1 MGVHDHIRWARVS
14 LGVPDLHVYGFIRQ
28 DVIHSGCLPLCAV
41 GIPGEE
47 EWVRER
53 PCVAG
58 VAGGVGVS
66 LLAAGIGGVDHGV
79 YRAHTPVAVLVC
91 RSTVSSVGG
100 AAHALQYTPAR
111 PVLAVVADIP
121 GVAMGANT
129 RNRLRATE
137 PHAAGI
143 VHVPVVAGWRDVPR
157 TIRRAGEL
165 LAADPAELSKPERA
179 LARAL
184 GELVDA
190 VLALPDPAVPPPGS
204 EPGSGLREHLVP
216 ASSVGVDP
224 VPPLLA
230 QEG

>member
-1 MGVHDHIRWARVS
+1 M
-14 LGVPDLHVYGFIRQ
+14 
-28 DVIHSGCLPLCAV
+28 
-41 GIPGEE
+41 
-47 EWVRER
+47 
-53 PCVAG
+53 
-58 VAGGVGVS
+58 
-66 LLAAGIGGVDHGV
+66 
-79 YRAHTPVAVLVC
+79 
-91 RSTVSSVGG
+91 
-100 AAHALQYTPAR
+100 
-111 PVLAVVADIP
+111 
-121 GVAMGANT
+121 
-129 RNRLRATE
+129 
-137 PHAAGI
+137 
-143 VHVPVVAGWRDVPR
+143 PR